1 MPKEKY
7 EVSYMETKVAIL
19 EEQNIDKAIIKEAAE
34 VIKNG
39 GLVAFPT
46 ETVYGLG
53 VNGLDENAVKK
64 IYIAKGRPQDNPL
77 ILHVADL
84 NIKPYVKEIPKV
96 AKRIME
102 KYWPGPITLL
112 FEKSDIVPNITTA
125 NLDTVGIRMPS
136 NNIARELILAS
147 KTPIA
152 APSANVSGRPSPT
165 NVDSC
170 IEDLSGKVEYIIG
183 GSISEVGLESTIVD
197 CTVEPICIL
206 RPGAITIE
214 MLREIDENIY
224 IDPVVLKKPDGDF
237 KPKAPGMKY
246 RHYAPKAPVKIIKG
260 DIKKTIA
267 KINEIVLNYIEQ
279 EKTVGI
285 IATDET
291 KENYKN
297 PIVVSLGSRHNLEEI
312 AQNLFKVLRSFDSLD
327 VDIILCE
334 AFEEE
339 GVGAAIM
346 NRLKKSAGFDIIEV

>member
-34 VIKNG
+34 VIKQG

-64 IYIAKGRPQDNPL
+64 IFIAKGRPQDNPL

-96 AKRIME
+96 AKSIME

-112 FEKSDIVPNITTA
+112 FKKSDIVPNITSA

-147 KTPIA
+147 GTTIA
-152 APSANVSGRPSPT
+152 APSANISGRPSPT

-197 CTVEPICIL
+197 CTVKPICIL

-214 MLREIDENIY
+214 MLREIDENVY
-224 IDPVVLKKPDGDF
+224 IDPAVLKKPEGDF

-267 KINEIVLNYIEQ
+267 KIDEIVLNYIEQ

-291 KENYKN
+291 KGNYKN